1 MNYSDILRFR
11 ISALNGKDFTLE
23 ELIYR
28 DKEMTEQEHA
38 KFVNG
43 AKSAVSK
50 MIYESRE
57 LQIISKHRHPKGDW
71 ISTMKVLWMR
81 PIRTKAA
88 FESKKERKKASS
100 VWKEVYPDLF
110 TVPEYLL
117 KFTKKRI
124 HSVPY

>member
-11 ISALNGKDFTLE
+11 IAALNGKDFTIE
-23 ELIYR
+23 DLIYR

-43 AKSAVSK
+43 AKSSISK
-50 MIYESRE
+50 MIYGSKE
-57 LQIISKHRHPKGDW
+57 LQVISKNRHPKGYW
-71 ISTMKVLWMR
+71 INTMKVLWMR
-81 PIRTKAA
+81 PIRTRAA
-88 FESKKERKKASS
+88 FEAKKERKKASS
-100 VWKEVYPDLF
+100 VWQEVYPDMF